1 MRFFS
6 LVTAAAM
13 SSIGCKTTQALDGRG
28 RFVEDGVTL
37 DAKDDWG
44 GEPIAIDNTG
54 VTATGGLSVAAD
66 GERTKIGAIAR
77 LLALRDTLDK
87 PGADD
92 AIVKAKGTFL
102 ITTSTAEPK
111 ATTVV
116 CGAVAGTGEDSAGC
130 DALDI
135 TVPAGK
141 PEMPLTLQ
149 ARSGNGKVGISLAP
163 AAVKGLDLTASNGSI
178 DVAVPSN
185 AGAVISIVAA
195 TGDDVVLR
203 LPRDFAADS
212 ITLETTGAI
221 DTLAFPDV
229 QSGKGRGAAG
239 AGAKSIAV
247 RSSRGRISLVA
258 Q

>member
-1 MRFFS
+1 MRILS
-6 LVTAAAM
+6 LVATAALAAA
-13 SSIGCKTTQALDGRG
+13 GCKTQALDARS

-37 DAKDDWG
+37 DAQQEWA
-44 GEPIAIDNTG
+44 GEAIAIDNTG
-54 VTATGGLSVAAD
+54 VTDTGGLSVASND
-66 GERTKIGAIAR
+66 SRTRIGAIAR
-77 LLALRDTLDK
+77 MLALRETLDK

-92 AIVKAKGTFL
+92 AIIKAKETL
-102 ITTSTAEPK
+102 RITTSAVDPK
-111 ATTVV
+111 ATTVA

-130 DALDI
+130 DALDV

-141 PEMPLTLQ
+141 AELPLTLK
-149 ARSGNGKVGISLAP
+149 ARSGNGKVGIALA
-163 AAVKGLDLTASNGSI
+163 AATVKGLDLTASNGTI

-185 AGAVISIVAA
+185 AGAVIALVAA

-212 ITLETTGAI
+212 ITLETTGPV

-229 QSGKGRGAAG
+229 QSGKGRGPAG

-247 RSSRGRISLVA
+247 RSSSGRISLVA

>member
-1 MRFFS
+1 VPSVRFFS

-13 SSIGCKTTQALDGRG
+13 SSIGCKTTQALDDRG

-149 ARSGNGKVGISLAP
+149 ARSGNGKVGVSLAP
-163 AAVKGLDLTASNGSI
+163 ASVKGLDLTA
-178 DVAVPSN
+178 SN

-212 ITLETTGAI
+212 ITLETTGAL

-247 RSSRGRISLVA
+247 RSSSGRISLVA

>member
-1 MRFFS
+1 M
-6 LVTAAAM
+6 AAAALA
-13 SSIGCKTTQALDGRG
+13 STGCKSQSLEDRS

-37 DAKDDWG
+37 DANADWA
-44 GEPIAIDNTG
+44 GEAIAIDNTG
-54 VTATGGLSVAAD
+54 VTATGGLSIAYD
-66 GERTKIGAIAR
+66 DQRTKIGAVAR

-92 AIVKAKGTFL
+92 AIANAKKTFL
-102 ITTSTAEPK
+102 ITTSTTDPRS
-111 ATTVV
+111 TSVT

-135 TVPAGK
+135 TLPAGK
-141 PEMPLTLQ
+141 PERPLDIK
-149 ARSGNGKVGISLAP
+149 ARSGNGKVGVTLATTTLK
-163 AAVKGLDLTASNGSI
+163 ALDLTASNGAL
-178 DVAVPSN
+178 DVAVSSN
-185 AGAVISIVAA
+185 AGAVINVITA
-195 TGDDVVLR
+195 TGDDITLR
-203 LPRDFAADS
+203 LPRDFAADA

-221 DTLAFPDV
+221 DTTAFPDV

-247 RSSRGRISLVA
+247 RSSSGQISLVA